1 MNFNTNIDEVLMNY
15 LESSVNESYM
25 TKYMQCLGSTIY
37 KQINNPMKVT
47 GFLWHV
53 VNELIKEN
61 ASLREAN
68 KRLQEEK
75 QHLETVISH
84 YNRNYL
90 QRARLKAG
98 VKIAYKKNVTIEKI
112 LELKKKG
119 LTLDEIANTLGV
131 CKTTIWRR
139 LKEFQ
144 KTQVTF

>member
-1 MNFNTNIDEVLMNY
+1 MNFNTNIDEVLINY
-15 LESSVNESYM
+15 LESSINESYM
-25 TKYMQCLGSTIY
+25 AKYMACLGSAVY

-47 GFLWHV
+47 GFLWYV
-53 VNELIKEN
+53 TNELIKEN

>member
-1 MNFNTNIDEVLMNY
+1 MNFNTNINEVLINY
-15 LESSVNESYM
+15 LESSINESYL
-25 TKYMQCLGSTIY
+25 TKYMECVGSTIY
-37 KQINNPMKVT
+37 KQIKDPMKVT
-47 GFLWHV
+47 GFLWYV
-53 VNELIKEN
+53 TNELIKEN
-61 ASLREAN
+61 ASLRE
-68 KRLQEEK
+68 EK
-75 QHLETVISH
+75 QRLEAEKKHLEEVISH

-98 VKIAYKKNVTIEKI
+98 IKIAYKKNVTIEKI

>member
-1 MNFNTNIDEVLMNY
+1 MA
-15 LESSVNESYM
+15 
-25 TKYMQCLGSTIY
+25 KYMECLGSTIY
-37 KQINNPMKVT
+37 KQINNPMKFT
-47 GFLWHV
+47 GFLWYV
-53 VNELIKEN
+53 TNELIKEN

-139 LKEFQ
+139 LKEFE